1 MYFKLFSRSKI
12 FSFKAFGQVTSRH
25 QVVQKEMKKNAFL
38 LFSKSKNFFLKHLV
52 RLNSSF
58 FDASDLLDSDLITWC
73 KKHISDAFNFLS

>member
-1 MYFKLFSRSKI
+1 MSSGSKRNEEKCI
-12 FSFKAFGQVTSRH
+12 FF
-25 QVVQKEMKKNAFL
+25 
-38 LFSKSKNFFLKHLV
+38 FSKSKNFFLKHLV